1 MKQSLQIKL
10 GQQLKMTPQLQQ
22 AIKLLQLSTLDLQH
36 EIQEALE
43 SNPLLEVAE
52 ETEIAEAHSENS
64 QSDSPQSETEL
75 NTADANDL
83 STDELW
89 EQNTIPDDLSI
100 DTGWEEIYQPQNPIT
115 PPAAPQD
122 GDNNFDYKTSQSE
135 TLQDHLFWQLNLTQ
149 LVESDRAIALA
160 IIDAIAPTGFLSVP
174 KDELFEGIKGNSDLE
189 IEEFEAVRQLI
200 MGFDPM
206 SCGSENLK
214 ECLDFQLSLLPEKTP
229 FLNDARIIIKK
240 FLPLLG
246 NHDYAQLRRKT
257 RFKENR
263 LKSAIELIQSLQPT
277 PGESIESEPTEYIT
291 PDVFVK
297 KIQNRW
303 VIELNNDFS
312 QPLTINQDY
321 ANLVKRADDSEE
333 NNFLKERLQDAKWF
347 IKSLQSRNDTL
358 MKVTAEIVEQ
368 QIGFLE
374 YGEEAMKP
382 LVLHDIAE
390 TIGMHE
396 STISRVTTRK
406 YIHTPRGTFELK
418 YFFSSHVGTGQ
429 GGECSSTA
437 IRAMIK
443 KLIANEDAKKP
454 LSDNKIANLLSEKDI
469 KVARRTVAKYR
480 ESMAIPPSNERKR
493 L

>member
-36 EIQEALE
+36 EIQEALD

-52 ETEIAEAHSENS
+52 DTGINDTEQTTTESESARDTQEFSTAE
-64 QSDSPQSETEL
+64 
-75 NTADANDL
+75 L

-89 EQNTIPDDLSI
+89 EQNTIPNDLSI
-100 DTGWEEIYQPQNPIT
+100 DAQWEEIYQPQNPIT
-115 PPAAPQD
+115 PVAAPQD
-122 GDNNFDYKTSQSE
+122 ADNNFDYKTSSTE

-160 IIDAIAPTGFLSVP
+160 IIDAISPTGFLSVS
-174 KDELFEGIKGNSDLE
+174 KTELFEGVKGNSDLE

-200 MGFDPM
+200 MEFDPLG
-206 SCGSENLK
+206 CGSENLQ

-229 FLNDARIIIKK
+229 FLNDAKVIVKK
-240 FLPLLG
+240 YLPLLG

-257 RFKENR
+257 RLKENR

-312 QPLTINQDY
+312 PPLTINQDY
-321 ANLVKRADDSEE
+321 ANLVKRADNSDE

-358 MKVTAEIVEQ
+358 MKVAAEIVEQ

-382 LVLHDIAE
+382 LVLHDIAQS
-390 TIGMHE
+390 IGMHE

-418 YFFSSHVGTGQ
+418 YFFSSHVGTQQ

-443 KLIANEDAKKP
+443 KLIASEDAKKP

-469 KVARRTVAKYR
+469 NVARRTVAKYR
-480 ESMAIPPSNERKR
+480 ESLSIPPSNERKR